1 MVGTFGSPPS
11 WRRHIHARHSMNSA
25 RLLSIATAVLLGVA
39 VTAFAQEKPKA
50 QPQEKP
56 AVDVTGTWD
65 LSVETPQGTMSLSAT
80 LKQDGEKLTGT
91 QSSQMGE
98 VTLEGSVKGTD
109 IAFVVIINMQGQDL
123 TITYTGKIDG
133 EAMSGAVDFGG
144 YGSST
149 WSAQKKK

>member
-1 MVGTFGSPPS
+1 MVGTSGSPPF
-11 WRRHIHARHSMNSA
+11 WRRQLQVRQSMNSA
-25 RLLSIATAVLLGVA
+25 RLSSIVAALVLGVA
-39 VTAFAQEKPKA
+39 VTAFAQEKPKE
-50 QPQEKP
+50 QPKP

-80 LKQDGEKLTGT
+80 FKQDGEKLTGT

-98 VTLEGSVKGTD
+98 VALEGSVKETD
-109 IAFVVIINMQGQDL
+109 IAFVVVINMQGQDL